1 MTERERDLLREYD
14 ELRDRV
20 YDLEE
25 ESMEM
30 VRNEKLF
37 LLIQEQLKAL
47 EEYKRVLQAR
57 LIEQGLM
64 MVVLHE

>member
-1 MTERERDLLREYD
+1 MTERERSLLREYD
-14 ELRDRV
+14 ELRDRI

-30 VRNEKLF
+30 VRNEKIF